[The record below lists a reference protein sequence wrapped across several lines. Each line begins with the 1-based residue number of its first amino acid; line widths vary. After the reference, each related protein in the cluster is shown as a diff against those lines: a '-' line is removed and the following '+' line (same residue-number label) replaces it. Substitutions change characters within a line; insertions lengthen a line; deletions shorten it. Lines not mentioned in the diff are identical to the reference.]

1 MNKFLDRYCILLNM
15 LLGIAL
21 VCMTIMVFGNVVLRY
36 LFNSGITLSEELSRW
51 LLVWMTFIGSVV
63 ALKEG
68 GHLGTDVI
76 VSRLPHLGR
85 KLCVVVGHFMMIYA
99 SWLLLSGSLT
109 QAKINANVMA
119 PASGIPVAI
128 VYAAGVFF
136 GISAILVLLIGL
148 WTVLSGQSHDRE
160 LIGIRSSEEIAEV
173 LEEIEHMNVAA
184 SKSADLQKGDK

>member
-15 LLGIAL
+15 LVGIAL